1 MKDGIT
7 MSQSTIVLIILGI
20 FIVSLLMN
28 KWSFGITGITTCIL
42 LFLFY
47 YKGDI
52 GAAFS
57 GLTNQVIFLMVGMYG
72 LSAAFARTSLLK
84 KMQEILNSLQGKKG
98 IFLVLCI
105 FGVAFLFGNFFP
117 SAVTVSLMMTFVAT
131 LGNENAISSDRLCV
145 PIAGIAGMSMGV
157 LPMGSALVSYTAMNA
172 FYEGMITDAR
182 QLVTMWDP
190 FKMGIPMFLFGF
202 IWCLIGYKI
211 QPQKGRAILST
222 TKKNNGQKKSAAS
235 KAPLSKRDETI
246 VYLCF
251 GGTMIALFLSNQL
264 GNFVYGVPIIA
275 DLILLYTKAI
285 PNRDMVLSVC
295 SPTSFMVIGILSM
308 SNALGASGAGEILG
322 NAVLK
327 LMGSNPSPMFAFFVV
342 MIATVIMTSLMSNIA
357 TNAVLCPIV
366 AAMAIAAGWNP
377 VPFVIVVRKLAWCA
391 ILLPSGSSAC
401 AMAHATSEQLLSD
414 SLKFSVPFVL
424 FTMAGAVVS
433 VFLFF
438 PNIGG
443 F

>member
-1 MKDGIT
+1 
-7 MSQSTIVLIILGI
+7 MSESTIVLLILAV

-47 YKGDI
+47 YKGSM
-52 GAAFS
+52 GSAFS
-57 GLTNQVIFLMVGMYG
+57 GLTNQTIFLMVGMYG
-72 LSAAFARTSLLK
+72 LSAAFSRTSLLK
-84 KMQEILNSLQGKKG
+84 KMQNILGSLQGKRG
-98 IFLVLCI
+98 LVLVLCI
-105 FGVAFLFGNFFP
+105 YGVAFLFGNFFP

-131 LGNENAISSDRLCV
+131 LGNDNEVSADRLCV
-145 PIAGIAGMSMGV
+145 PIAGLAGMSMGV

-172 FYEGMITDAR
+172 FYEGMTTDPR

-190 FKMGIPMFLFGF
+190 FKFSIPMFLFGF
-202 IWCLIGYKI
+202 IWCVIGYKI
-211 QPQKGRAILST
+211 QPQKGRALAPAAKT
-222 TKKNNGQKKSAAS
+222 TDASGKPAKKAPE
-235 KAPLSKRDETI
+235 KAPLTPRQEKI

-251 GGTMIALFLSNQL
+251 GGTMLMLFLSNQL

-295 SPTSFMVIGILSM
+295 SPTSFMVVGILSL
-308 SNALGASGAGEILG
+308 SDALGKSGAGEILG
-322 NAVLK
+322 NTVLK
-327 LMGSNPSPMFAFFVV
+327 MMGSNPTPMFAFFVV
-342 MIATVIMTSLMSNIA
+342 MLATVIMTSLMSNIA

-366 AAMAIAAGWNP
+366 ASMAIAAGWNP
-377 VPFVIVVRKLAWCA
+377 VPFVVVVRKLAWCA
-391 ILLPSGSSAC
+391 ILLPSASSAC
-401 AMAHATSEQLLSD
+401 AMAHATSGQNLGD
-414 SLKFSVPFVL
+414 SLKFSIPFVL
-424 FTMAGAVVS
+424 CTMAGAVVA
-433 VFLFF
+433 VLLFF

>member
-1 MKDGIT
+1 

-222 TKKNNGQKKSAAS
+222 TKKDNGQKKSAAS

-251 GGTMIALFLSNQL
+251 GGTMIAHCRSDPSVHKGDSKPRYGPFRLLSHFLYGHRHSFHVQCPWSIRSRRDSWKCSPEADGKQSFSYVCFFCRHDRHSDYDFTDVKHRHQRGSLSHRRSNGYCCWLESGSFCDCCKKTGMVCDPASVRFLS
-264 GNFVYGVPIIA
+264 
-275 DLILLYTKAI
+275 
-285 PNRDMVLSVC
+285 
-295 SPTSFMVIGILSM
+295 
-308 SNALGASGAGEILG
+308 
-322 NAVLK
+322 
-327 LMGSNPSPMFAFFVV
+327 
-342 MIATVIMTSLMSNIA
+342 
-357 TNAVLCPIV
+357 LCHGPC
-366 AAMAIAAGWNP
+366 N
-377 VPFVIVVRKLAWCA
+377 L
-391 ILLPSGSSAC
+391 
-401 AMAHATSEQLLSD
+401 
-414 SLKFSVPFVL
+414 
-424 FTMAGAVVS
+424 
-433 VFLFF
+433 
-438 PNIGG
+438 
-443 F
+443 

>member
-1 MKDGIT
+1 

-145 PIAGIAGMSMGV
+145 PIAGIAGMSMGCTSHGKRTGK
-157 LPMGSALVSYTAMNA
+157 LYR
-172 FYEGMITDAR
+172 YER
-182 QLVTMWDP
+182 
-190 FKMGIPMFLFGF
+190 FL
-202 IWCLIGYKI
+202 
-211 QPQKGRAILST
+211 
-222 TKKNNGQKKSAAS
+222 
-235 KAPLSKRDETI
+235 
-246 VYLCF
+246 
-251 GGTMIALFLSNQL
+251 
-264 GNFVYGVPIIA
+264 
-275 DLILLYTKAI
+275 
-285 PNRDMVLSVC
+285 
-295 SPTSFMVIGILSM
+295 
-308 SNALGASGAGEILG
+308 
-322 NAVLK
+322 
-327 LMGSNPSPMFAFFVV
+327 
-342 MIATVIMTSLMSNIA
+342 
-357 TNAVLCPIV
+357 
-366 AAMAIAAGWNP
+366 
-377 VPFVIVVRKLAWCA
+377 
-391 ILLPSGSSAC
+391 
-401 AMAHATSEQLLSD
+401 
-414 SLKFSVPFVL
+414 
-424 FTMAGAVVS
+424 
-433 VFLFF
+433 
-438 PNIGG
+438 
-443 F
+443 

>member
-1 MKDGIT
+1 
-7 MSQSTIVLIILGI
+7 
-20 FIVSLLMN
+20 
-28 KWSFGITGITTCIL
+28 
-42 LFLFY
+42 
-47 YKGDI
+47 
-52 GAAFS
+52 
-57 GLTNQVIFLMVGMYG
+57 MVGMYG

-222 TKKNNGQKKSAAS
+222 TKKDNGQKKSAAS

-251 GGTMIALFLSNQL
+251 GGTMIALSFISLKFR
-264 GNFVYGVPIIA
+264 GMAIIA

-295 SPTSFMVIGILSM
+295 SPTSFMVIGILSIP
-308 SNALGASGAGEILG
+308 SLACRAGEILEMRSSRWKQ
-322 NAVLK
+322 L
-327 LMGSNPSPMFAFFVV
+327 SPMFCSFCRHDRHSDYDFTDVKHRHQRG
-342 MIATVIMTSLMSNIA
+342 SLSHRRSNGYCCW
-357 TNAVLCPIV
+357 LE
-366 AAMAIAAGWNP
+366 
-377 VPFVIVVRKLAWCA
+377 
-391 ILLPSGSSAC
+391 SGSFCDCCKKTGMVCDPASVRF
-401 AMAHATSEQLLSD
+401 LS
-414 SLKFSVPFVL
+414 LCHGPCNL
-424 FTMAGAVVS
+424 
-433 VFLFF
+433 
-438 PNIGG
+438 
-443 F
+443 

>member
-1 MKDGIT
+1 MP
-7 MSQSTIVLIILGI
+7 QSTIVLIILGI
-20 FIVSLLMN
+20 FIISLLLN

-84 KMQEILNSLQGKKG
+84 KMQNILNSLQGKKG
-98 IFLVLCI
+98 ILLVLCI
-105 FGVAFLFGNFFP
+105 FGVAVLFGNFFP

-131 LGNENAISSDRLCV
+131 LGNENEISADRLCV

-157 LPMGSALVSYTAMNA
+157 FPMGSALVAYTAMNA
-172 FYEGMITDAR
+172 FYEGMVTDAR

-202 IWCLIGYKI
+202 IWCLLGYKI
-211 QPQKGRAILST
+211 QPQQGRALAPSA
-222 TKKNNGQKKSAAS
+222 KKEGPQKEKAAPQ

-264 GNFVYGVPIIA
+264 GSFVYGVPIIA

-295 SPTSFMVIGILSM
+295 SPTSFMVVGILSM
-308 SNALGASGAGEILG
+308 SNALGTSGAGEILG
-322 NAVLK
+322 NAVLS
-327 LMGSNPSPMFAFFVV
+327 LMGKNPSPIFAFVIVMFA
-342 MIATVIMTSLMSNIA
+342 TVLMTSLMSNIA

-391 ILLPSGSSAC
+391 ILLPSASSAC
-401 AMAHATSEQLLSD
+401 AMAHASSGQLLGD
-414 SLKFSVPFVL
+414 SLKFSIPFVL
-424 FTMAGAVVS
+424 VTMLGAMAS

-438 PNIGG
+438 PSIGG

>member
-1 MKDGIT
+1 
-7 MSQSTIVLIILGI
+7 MSQSTIVLIILAI
-20 FIVSLLMN
+20 FIISLLMN

-52 GAAFS
+52 GSAFS

-84 KMQEILNSLQGKKG
+84 KMQDVLNSLQGKRG
-98 IFLVLCI
+98 IILVLCI

-131 LGNENAISSDRLCV
+131 LGNENEISSDRLCV

-157 LPMGSALVSYTAMNA
+157 LPMGNALIGYTAINA
-172 FYEGMITDAR
+172 FYEGMVTDAS
-182 QLVTMWDP
+182 QFVTMWDP
-190 FKMGIPMFLFGF
+190 FKMGIPMFLLGF
-202 IWCLIGYKI
+202 IWCLVGYRI
-211 QPQKGRAILST
+211 QPQKGRALAPSI
-222 TKKNNGQKKSAAS
+222 KKNDAPKGKKAPQ
-235 KAPLSKRDETI
+235 APLSKRDETI

-295 SPTSFMVIGILSM
+295 SPTSFMVVGILSM
-308 SNALGASGAGEILG
+308 SNALGSSGAGEILG
-322 NAVLK
+322 NAVLG
-327 LMGSNPSPMFAFFVV
+327 LLGSNPTPMFAFVVV
-342 MIATVIMTSLMSNIA
+342 MVATVLMTSLMSNIA

-377 VPFVIVVRKLAWCA
+377 VPFVVVVRKLAWCA
-391 ILLPSGSSAC
+391 ILLPSASSAC
-401 AMAHATSEQLLSD
+401 AMAHASSGQLLSD
-414 SLKFSVPFVL
+414 SLKFSIPFVL
-424 FTMAGAVVS
+424 CCMAGAIVS
-433 VFLFF
+433 VLLFF
-438 PNIGG
+438 PSIGG